1 VETKARQQLSRRK
14 VQAASGSVRPLRA
27 LFMHLNQPEVSAYG
41 RDRVADHA
49 EASMRVIQLGLAAIG
64 HLLAQS
70 AVQVEERSIPSESI
84 ESLGVLMAE
93 LGELAALCHQFCSD
107 AAPEAGSEM
116 VLHEG
121 ETP

>member
-1 VETKARQQLSRRK
+1 
-14 VQAASGSVRPLRA
+14 
-27 LFMHLNQPEVSAYG
+27 
-41 RDRVADHA
+41 
-49 EASMRVIQLGLAAIG
+49 MRVIQLGLAAIG

-84 ESLGVLMAE
+84 ESLGTLLAE

-107 AAPEAGSEM
+107 SAAATRSPV

-121 ETP
+121 DRS